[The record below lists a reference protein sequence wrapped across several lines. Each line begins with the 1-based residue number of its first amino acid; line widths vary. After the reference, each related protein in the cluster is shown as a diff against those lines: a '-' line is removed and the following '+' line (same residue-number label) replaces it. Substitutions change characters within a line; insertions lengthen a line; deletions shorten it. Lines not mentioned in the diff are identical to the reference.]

1 MEYMDISIWIDMDRN
16 YMNNFRNNKEEIR
29 TKLLYLYVQ
38 FYSHT
43 IFYTYYK
50 LCKLMLSSNH

>member
-1 MEYMDISIWIDMDRN
+1 
-16 YMNNFRNNKEEIR
+16 MNNFRNNNEEIR
-29 TKLLYLYVQ
+29 TKWLHLYVQ

-50 LCKLMLSSNH
+50 LCKLMLSSNHWVKIWYT